1 MVFESVSD
9 KGNKGGCMGIEL
21 TSEQIKVLNSKSQG
35 NCLIKGVAGSG
46 KTTIALHKVIRILEE
61 VEHTEEKVLL
71 VTYNKTLVQYINYL
85 CKKNNINLVT
95 KKLEIRTM
103 DSLIN
108 QYVKKDER
116 NFAETEDERNIMKW
130 AIQQIQDKYGNNT
143 IAQTKNVDFLLEELR
158 WMKSCKYIK
167 KEEYLEVDRLGRMEK
182 GRDSIRLQKQ
192 GRDRQIIFELSM
204 LYQQRMIAEKKT
216 DVYSNAIK
224 ILKRMEKKEITWK
237 RYSYIVIDEC
247 QDLTRVQLEI
257 IRNIYLEKEGSCIL
271 FLTDVAQSIYGH
283 SWLSKHSFKSIGFNM
298 AGKSN
303 VLSKN
308 YRTTKQIAM
317 AAYSLLGKD
326 VTLSKSDD
334 FVEPVLV
341 ERNGLKPQYHTFENL
356 QGEFRYVAE
365 EIKKLLLDSKFDLM
379 DIAIVAKTWS
389 YLENIQNYLISHGI
403 DAILLRKTKADAYC
417 TEDKVQ
423 LLTLHSAKGLEFP
436 IVFAVGLNEDII
448 PFSEEK
454 KEEERKLLYVGMTRA
469 REMLY
474 MSSSKKASCFIQ
486 EIASEY
492 FTDSSQIGEYY
503 DVPVERYLNGNQV
516 QSNPEEK
523 VRQWYVEQLLV
534 HYGYPKE
541 LIQFEYPIQYGSRQ
555 FFEDI
560 VVYHSFEQ
568 MHRPFIFIEVK
579 QRGAELKP
587 ALKQLESYLLPNTIP
602 EYVVVTNGD
611 EVIMQSVTLPK
622 ENNNFKLKFEK
633 VKDIPYYHE
642 ADTISYT
649 YMDIRNGQKY
659 KYKQDC
665 ENTNIFYVCEE
676 QEERMVDVHTIQ
688 LWGEVAA
695 GTLKSAN
702 IMEISEFKF
711 PQTFARQSESLFAL
725 KVKGDSMIDFDIQD
739 EDVIIIKSQKIADN
753 GEIVVAGNRKLN
765 EFTLK
770 KYEKNAN
777 EVILHPGNNK
787 YQNIHIPFSDFIMNG
802 IVVGIIRQEEYL

>member
-1 MVFESVSD
+1 MSD

-61 VEHTEEKVLL
+61 IEHTEEKVLL

-85 CKKNNINLVT
+85 CKKNHINLDT
-95 KKLEIRTM
+95 KQLEIKTV
-103 DSLIN
+103 DSIIYR
-108 QYVKKDER
+108 YVAKDDWKTAKK
-116 NFAETEDERNIMKW
+116 EDERNIMKW
-130 AIQQIQDKYGNNT
+130 AIQQIQDKYGNDT
-143 IAQTKNVDFLLEELR
+143 IAQTENVDFLLEELR
-158 WMKSCKYIK
+158 WMKSCRYIK
-167 KEEYLEVDRLGRMEK
+167 REEYLEVDRLGRMEK
-182 GRDSIRLQKQ
+182 GSGSIRLQKQ
-192 GRDRQIIFELSM
+192 GRDRKIIFELSM
-204 LYQQRMIAEKKT
+204 LYEKRMEIEKMT
-216 DVYSNAIK
+216 DAYANALRV
-224 ILKRMEKKEITWK
+224 LKRMEKKEITWK

-257 IRNIYLEKEGSCIL
+257 IQNIYLEKEGSCIL
-271 FLTDVAQSIYGH
+271 FLTDVAQSIYSH

-326 VTLSKSDD
+326 MTLSKSDD

-341 ERNGLKPQYHTFENL
+341 ERNGLKPQYHAFENF
-356 QGEFRYVAE
+356 QGEFSFVAE
-365 EIKKLLLDSKFDLM
+365 EIKKLLLNSKFDLM

-389 YLENIQNYLISHGI
+389 YLENIHNYLIYHGI
-403 DAILLRKTKADAYC
+403 DAVLLRKAKVDAYC

-436 IVFAVGLNEDII
+436 IVFVIGLNEDII

-492 FTDSSQIGEYY
+492 FTDNSQIGEYY

-534 HYGYPKE
+534 RYGYPKE

-560 VVYHSFEQ
+560 VVYHSLEQ

-579 QRGAELKP
+579 QRGAELKT

-611 EVIMQSVTLPK
+611 EVIMQSVTLLQ
-622 ENNNFKLKFEK
+622 EDNNFKLKFEK

-649 YMDIRNGQKY
+649 YMDTRNGQKY

-665 ENTNIFYVCEE
+665 ENTNIFYICEE
-676 QEERMVDVHTIQ
+676 QGERMVDVHTIQ

-725 KVKGDSMIDFDIQD
+725 KVKGDSMIDFGIQN
-739 EDVIIIKSQKIADN
+739 EDVVIIKSQRTANN

-770 KYEKNAN
+770 KYEKNAT

-787 YQNIHIPFSDFIMNG
+787 YQDIHIPFSDFIMNG
-802 IVVGIIRQEEYL
+802 VVVGIIKQEELL